1 MIHSFKHRGLQLFFV
16 SGTLKGIPTT
26 YSGKIARLL
35 DALDAALVPE
45 DMNVVGFKFHQL
57 KGTRKDV
64 YSVSVSGNWRITF
77 RFDSNGAFNI
87 NLEDYH

>member
-1 MIHSFKHRGLQLFFV
+1 MICSFKHRGLQLFFV
-16 SGTLKGIPTT
+16 SGILKGIPTI
-26 YSGKIARLL
+26 YSRKIARLL

-77 RFDSNGAFNI
+77 KFDNNGAFNI